1 MKQNYQSYE
10 IEIANLKKNLND
22 AQNHIIRLDNEL
34 ENMQKDNI
42 EELNITTHNWNEER
56 NENEK
61 LNDRLEQDNRDL
73 HQENVF
79 LTEELKKQR
88 AHFEKGLR
96 DLEQRVK

>member
-1 MKQNYQSYE
+1 
-10 IEIANLKKNLND
+10 
-22 AQNHIIRLDNEL
+22 
-34 ENMQKDNI
+34 MQKDNI

-79 LTEELKKQR
+79 LTEELKK
-88 AHFEKGLR
+88 
-96 DLEQRVK
+96 